1 MGRKVTTDIF
11 IREAKERHGD
21 RYDYSKSVY
30 KTSKDKLEIIC
41 KLHGSFYQSA
51 YVHLKGRN
59 CPECSKVQRGE
70 TRRSQY
76 TTFIE
81 DSEKVHKG
89 IYDYSE
95 TVYSGK
101 LIKVKIRCREHG
113 VFEKL
118 PSCHL
123 LGKGYSLCRGKKI
136 ASSKTKTTEWFVEKA
151 KDIHGNKYS
160 YDDTKYHRSTEK
172 VIITCKVHGS
182 FKLQPFK
189 HLKGLGCPECRNVF
203 TSDDQSYLNSTFI
216 KKATKVHGDL
226 FDYKDVVYK
235 NSVTPVDIFCK
246 SCELVFKQKP
256 ANHLSGHGCTTCY
269 RRNISER
276 NRLSTEDFVL
286 KARKVHGEDAYD
298 YTDVLYKLSSVK
310 VNIKCNSCFETF
322 SQVPNSHL
330 RGSGCPVCYSTRGY
344 SRSEYRE
351 VCKKYDYNSNLY
363 LVRCYNDHENFLK
376 VGITVHEDVSERF
389 KSRVPYDIEVLHV
402 LKGYCDNVYDA
413 ENKLKRAFR
422 KDRYSPKLSFKG
434 ETECFNLNVKDKI
447 FETILAI
454 EKELT

>member
-1 MGRKVTTDIF
+1 M
-11 IREAKERHGD
+11 
-21 RYDYSKSVY
+21 
-30 KTSKDKLEIIC
+30 
-41 KLHGSFYQSA
+41 
-51 YVHLKGRN
+51 
-59 CPECSKVQRGE
+59 
-70 TRRSQY
+70 
-76 TTFIE
+76 
-81 DSEKVHKG
+81 
-89 IYDYSE
+89 
-95 TVYSGK
+95 
-101 LIKVKIRCREHG
+101 
-113 VFEKL
+113 
-118 PSCHL
+118 
-123 LGKGYSLCRGKKI
+123 
-136 ASSKTKTTEWFVEKA
+136 
-151 KDIHGNKYS
+151 
-160 YDDTKYHRSTEK
+160 
-172 VIITCKVHGS
+172 
-182 FKLQPFK
+182 
-189 HLKGLGCPECRNVF
+189 
-203 TSDDQSYLNSTFI
+203 
-216 KKATKVHGDL
+216 
-226 FDYKDVVYK
+226 
-235 NSVTPVDIFCK
+235 
-246 SCELVFKQKP
+246 
-256 ANHLSGHGCTTCY
+256 
-269 RRNISER
+269 
-276 NRLSTEDFVL
+276 STEDFVL